1 MEVRAT
7 MEEDRMSD
15 FLRGLSVLGY
25 VRDHLNSPRGLC
37 IRLVY
42 RNGDFMI
49 LGLLNTE
56 FSAIFNYRGDVV
68 YNIGSELLLP
78 GGRHERRGRVR
89 DMLYRFFDYRL
100 E

>member
-1 MEVRAT
+1 MEIKAT
-7 MEEDRMSD
+7 VEEEMMPA
-15 FLRGLSVLGY
+15 FFRGISVLRY
-25 VRDHLNSPRGLC
+25 VRDHLDSPRGLC